1 MTEALKK
8 KVDRAIKLLKAAE
21 KKAAEVGQ
29 PVEVCYSGGKDS
41 DVILELARMAG
52 IKYRAIYKN
61 TTIDP
66 PGTISHVREMG
77 VEMVRPKLS
86 FRELIEKH
94 GWPSRRVRFCCSELK
109 EYKIL
114 DYAVVG
120 IRADESAKRRQRYK
134 EPEICRVYN
143 AREKTRQYLPILDW
157 TLDDVTEFLQERG
170 IRCAPVYYD
179 EEGRFHPERRLGCL
193 CCPMANR
200 RHRIREFE
208 KYPRMVKMYLGGGR
222 YRYEHTLVKNKR
234 YFHNVYEWFVCYLF
248 CDSIREFRE
257 RFGPNLFN
265 GGVDCKEFLENYFKI
280 EL

>member
-1 MTEALKK
+1 MREALLK

-208 KYPRMVKMYLGGGR
+208 KYPRMVKMYLGGG
-222 YRYEHTLVKNKR
+222 VDIGMN
-234 YFHNVYEWFVCYLF
+234 
-248 CDSIREFRE
+248 IRLSRTSVISTMSMSGSFATCSATASAS
-257 RFGPNLFN
+257 FASVSVLTSSM
-265 GGVDCKEFLENYFKI
+265 VA
-280 EL
+280 